1 MLKKIET
8 GQTFDLTKIL
18 VFQKRMVQNRI
29 LFLFYE
35 REQRLTSFKYSFKR
49 SVKIKHTIVIVKVA
63 REGGSFI
70 INRNKNNKSRVIY
83 GETFRTFHRNFP
95 HPSNHHFCTTD
106 LKLTRKNQ
114 KNTAGNINICQSSY
128 LTILIIHIYEMTKKI
143 KYER

>member
-1 MLKKIET
+1 MLKKNWNR
-8 GQTFDLTKIL
+8 TKIRFDQDL
-18 VFQKRMVQNRI
+18 SFLEANGAEQNFIFILRAGIAVKNFQIQ
-29 LFLFYE
+29 
-35 REQRLTSFKYSFKR
+35 FKR
-49 SVKIKHTIVIVKVA
+49 SIKIKHTIVIVKVA

-128 LTILIIHIYEMTKKI
+128 LTILIIHIWNDKKD
-143 KYER
+143 

>member
-1 MLKKIET
+1 MLKKNWNR
-8 GQTFDLTKIL
+8 TKIRFDQDL
-18 VFQKRMVQNRI
+18 SFLEANGAEQNFIFILRAGTAVNIFQIQ
-29 LFLFYE
+29 
-35 REQRLTSFKYSFKR
+35 FKR
-49 SVKIKHTIVIVKVA
+49 SIKIKHTIVIVKVA

-128 LTILIIHIYEMTKKI
+128 LTILIIHIWNDKKD
-143 KYER
+143 